1 MTRQPSAASAR
12 FFIDLVRN
20 IRPSKSVDQVSAIDS
35 QLRSQLSSA
44 LALGSAPSYQ
54 VSGLALGSPKPASAY
69 QLAFLTPGIS
79 PFDAISRN

>member
-20 IRPSKSVDQVSAIDS
+20 IRPSKSVDQVSAID
-35 QLRSQLSSA
+35 SQLSSA